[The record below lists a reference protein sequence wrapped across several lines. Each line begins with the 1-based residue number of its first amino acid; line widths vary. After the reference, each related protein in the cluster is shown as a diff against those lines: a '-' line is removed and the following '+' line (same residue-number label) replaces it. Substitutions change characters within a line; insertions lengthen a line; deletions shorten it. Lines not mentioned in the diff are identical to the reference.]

1 MYNMRQK
8 DGKKTEKKLI
18 GVGKRLS
25 RIEEKSRLE

>member
-1 MYNMRQK
+1 MRQK
-8 DGKKTEKKLI
+8 DGKKTEKNLI